1 MLRHFVAQQSG
12 VIVNLASLAA
22 QRGGGVAQIQ
32 FPAAYKPLTLREVTR
47 FFPSHRG
54 HQNNFRKRPETSQC
68 WLSLTFFERYRLDPY
83 IFVRYR

>member
-32 FPAAYKPLTLREVTR
+32 FPAANKSLTLREVTR
-47 FFPSHRG
+47 LFPSRRG
-54 HQNNFRKRPETSQC
+54 HQNTFRRRPESSQC
-68 WLSLTFFERYRLDPY
+68 WLSLTFFERYRRDPY
-83 IFVRYR
+83 IFLGYR